1 MDGPVWTQDGLG
13 MDSGETLEGP
23 GIDPRGT
30 RDPPRLDH
38 GWIRDGHNTFISY
51 NIIVKETSDSLS
63 LELQA
68 YFL

>member
-1 MDGPVWTQDGLG
+1 MDLVWIQDGLG

-23 GIDPRGT
+23 G
-30 RDPPRLDH
+30 LDH
-38 GWIRDGHNTFISY
+38 GWTRNGHNTFISY
-51 NIIVKETSDSLS
+51 NIILKETSDSLS